1 MTMTMHERLT
11 ENELFN
17 TEWQKVYNEINAN
30 LVKCHQMIAEMTLQN
45 ADMPDFKEQFNELI
59 KAVDVFTDQLEEEL
73 VVIVSDSS
81 WD

>member
-1 MTMTMHERLT
+1 MTMTMQERLA

-17 TEWQKVYNEINAN
+17 TEWQKVYNEINTN
-30 LVKCHQMIAEMTLQN
+30 LVKCHQMVATMTLQN
-45 ADMPDFKEQFNELI
+45 ADMPEFRKHFDELI
-59 KAVDVFTDQLEEEL
+59 KAVDVFTDQLEDEL